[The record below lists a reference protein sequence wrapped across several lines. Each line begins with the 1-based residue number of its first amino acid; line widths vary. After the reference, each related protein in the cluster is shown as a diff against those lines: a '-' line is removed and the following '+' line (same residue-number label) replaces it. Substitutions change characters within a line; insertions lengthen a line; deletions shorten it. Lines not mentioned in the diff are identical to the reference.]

1 MAPQL
6 RPRNTNGP
14 MYSPQRDLAHIGPA
28 LLQAAIS
35 QLARENRDP
44 LLQAEMDEL
53 GIDEATLGEAVVKFT
68 EAYQFYLTP
77 GVKHP
82 NDAYQRTGFDA
93 LPTKIRTFIYAA
105 MGRVSIGAWFWC
117 IRDATL
123 VGDTMQPAEELAE
136 LISCG
141 RQIGRQSGY
150 ADVHPVPQ
158 EAALLY
164 ANQRI
169 EALSLLL
176 EQQRKQLK
184 KLAESKE

>member
-1 MAPQL
+1 
-6 RPRNTNGP
+6 

-28 LLQAAIS
+28 LLQSAIS
-35 QLARENRDP
+35 QLAKENRDP

-53 GIDEATLGEAVVKFT
+53 GIDEAMLGEAITKFT
-68 EAYQFYLTP
+68 EAYQYYLTP

-82 NDAYQRTGFDA
+82 NDAFQQTGFDA
-93 LPTKIRTFIYAA
+93 LSTKIRTFLYAA

-123 VGDTMQPAEELAE
+123 VGDTMKPAEELATMIAMSRE
-136 LISCG
+136 IS
-141 RQIGRQSGY
+141 RQSGY
-150 ADVHPVPQ
+150 PDVPHVPH

-169 EALSLLL
+169 EALSLLV

>member
-68 EAYQFYLTP
+68 
-77 GVKHP
+77 
-82 NDAYQRTGFDA
+82 DAYQRTRFDA